1 MYCFPL
7 LIYNIY
13 DCLSY
18 FHVFCLL
25 LDPFARTLA
34 GLAWVMIA
42 LFSSIG
48 WDQRGMADQA
58 STPHPADHTILPKG
72 KYQAK

>member
-1 MYCFPL
+1 MYCFPLLIYNCVAFEAIKAMWFYYSLVLCLYSTLKFRDIMYCFPL

-34 GLAWVMIA
+34 GLA
-42 LFSSIG
+42 
-48 WDQRGMADQA
+48 
-58 STPHPADHTILPKG
+58 
-72 KYQAK
+72 

>member
-1 MYCFPL
+1 MYCFPLLIYNCVAFEAVKAMWFYYSLVLCLYSALKFRDIMYCFLL

-34 GLAWVMIA
+34 GLA
-42 LFSSIG
+42 
-48 WDQRGMADQA
+48 
-58 STPHPADHTILPKG
+58 
-72 KYQAK
+72 